1 MAELRQTLHQ
11 QQQALTGYLRDPERC
26 PVPSGMDVERA
37 QVYRDLIFENMR
49 SLLSGTFPVLVS
61 VLGQDRWRACVR
73 RFLREHR
80 CVTPR
85 FAEIAREFVDYLS
98 ARPVSEE
105 PPFMAD
111 LAHYEWVEMAL
122 LQSPAQALPNDD
134 ETLCLDRPL
143 QLSPL
148 AWPLAYEWPV
158 HRLAPDYQ
166 PSTPPSQPTL
176 LLVRRTPGLDVRFSE
191 LSPLAWRLLQRIE
204 QFPELKARAQ
214 LLGLAEEAGAN
225 AFEFMDSALALLKRM
240 GEEGVVG
247 ARHSPP
253 IETQTL

>member
-1 MAELRQTLHQ
+1 MAELPQTLRQ
-11 QQQALTGYLRDPERC
+11 QQQALTRYLRDPQHC
-26 PVPSGMDVERA
+26 PVPAGMDADRA

-49 SLLSGTFPVLVS
+49 SLLSGTFPVLVR
-61 VLGQDRWRACVR
+61 VLGQDRWGACVR

-85 FAEIAREFVDYLS
+85 FGEIAREFVDYLS
-98 ARPVSEE
+98 AAPVPEE

-122 LQSPAQALPNDD
+122 LQSPAQALPSGD
-134 ETLCLDRPL
+134 EASLLDRPL
-143 QLSPL
+143 LLSPL

-176 LLVRRTPGLDVRFSE
+176 LLVRRTPDLDVRFSE
-191 LSPLAWRLLQRIE
+191 LSPLAWRLLQRIG
-204 QFPELKARAQ
+204 QFPDLDGRAQ
-214 LLGLAEEAGAN
+214 LLGLAGEAGVN
-225 AFEFMDSALALLKRM
+225 AFAFMDDALALLRRM
-240 GEEGVVG
+240 QDEGVIG
-247 ARHSPP
+247 AKPY
-253 IETQTL
+253 